1 MIENNSLN
9 VIRLH
14 FRFAEILSL
23 LALSID
29 RAFILHLPT
38 VKYKFKGTMGVKTMV
53 LVIWIFAAF
62 MGSIPIVGW
71 SGVAFYKPLETFQ
84 ETTGYTDNCFYI
96 SYEIDHNYG
105 VFTIITQIALFFSSI
120 LCLVD
125 VHLQMKY
132 YKTNT
137 LFSIE
142 AQGTGPENPLKSRNT
157 LEVKARSHGHVTE
170 FHGGHQVALAHENCR
185 LACIIAFVSYLL
197 NHVPYTVST
206 YIGNIFF
213 LFYLIDTILFNQ

>member
-1 MIENNSLN
+1 M
-9 VIRLH
+9 
-14 FRFAEILSL
+14 LSL

-38 VKYKFKGTMGVKTMV
+38 AKYKFKGTIGVKIMV

-71 SGVAFYKPLETFQ
+71 SGVAFFKQIYEYDQIL
-84 ETTGYTDNCFYI
+84 GYVDNCFYL
-96 SYEIDHNYG
+96 SYEVDHNYG
-105 VFTIITQIALFFSSI
+105 VFIIITQVALFFSSI
-120 LCLVD
+120 MCLVD
-125 VHLQMKY
+125 VHLQMRY

-142 AQGTGPENPLKSRNT
+142 AQNLTPTNTLRSQNT
-157 LEVKARSHGHVTE
+157 LEVKSRSHGHVTE
-170 FHGGHQVALAHENCR
+170 FHGGHQVALAYENCR

-206 YIGNIFF
+206 FMNI
-213 LFYLIDTILFNQ
+213 YV

>member
-1 MIENNSLN
+1 MI
-9 VIRLH
+9 IH
-14 FRFAEILSL
+14 FYFRFAEILSL

-29 RAFILHLPT
+29 RAFILHLPAA
-38 VKYKFKGTMGVKTMV
+38 KYKFKGTIGVKTIV

-71 SGVAFYKPLETFQ
+71 SGVAYYKPLETLE
-84 ETTGYTDNCFYI
+84 ETTGYTDSCFYI

-105 VFTIITQIALFFSSI
+105 VFIIITQIALFFSSI

-125 VHLQMKY
+125 VYLQMKY

-137 LFSIE
+137 LFSIQTE
-142 AQGTGPENPLKSRNT
+142 NSDPENPLQSRNT

-185 LACIIAFVSYLL
+185 LACIMAFVSYLL
-197 NHVPYTVST
+197 NHVPYTVSKSS
-206 YIGNIFF
+206 
-213 LFYLIDTILFNQ
+213 

>member
-1 MIENNSLN
+1 M
-9 VIRLH
+9 
-14 FRFAEILSL
+14 
-23 LALSID
+23 
-29 RAFILHLPT
+29 T
-38 VKYKFKGTMGVKTMV
+38 V

-71 SGVAFYKPLETFQ
+71 TGVAYYKQLDDYDNNIL
-84 ETTGYTDNCFYI
+84 GYVNNCYYV

-105 VFTIITQIALFFSSI
+105 VFIIITQVALFFSSV

-125 VHLQMKY
+125 VHLQMRY

-142 AQGTGPENPLKSRNT
+142 AQNTTPTNTLRPQHAIEVKSR
-157 LEVKARSHGHVTE
+157 SQGHVNE
-170 FHGGHQVALAHENCR
+170 FYGGHQVALAHENCK

-197 NHVPYTVST
+197 NQVPYTVS
-206 YIGNIFF
+206 I
-213 LFYLIDTILFNQ
+213 

>member
-1 MIENNSLN
+1 
-9 VIRLH
+9 
-14 FRFAEILSL
+14 
-23 LALSID
+23 
-29 RAFILHLPT
+29 
-38 VKYKFKGTMGVKTMV
+38 MV

-62 MGSIPIVGW
+62 MGSISIVGW
-71 SGVAFYKPLETFQ
+71 SGVAFYKPLKIFE
-84 ETTGYTDNCFYI
+84 EKIGYTDNCFYI

-105 VFTIITQIALFFSSI
+105 VFTIITQIALFFSSV

-125 VHLQMKY
+125 VYLQMKY

-142 AQGTGPENPLKSRNT
+142 AQGTDLENPMKSPNT

-197 NHVPYTVST
+197 NHVPYTVSI
-206 YIGNIFF
+206 YLHRQFIFSIF
-213 LFYLIDTILFNQ
+213 GAFTI